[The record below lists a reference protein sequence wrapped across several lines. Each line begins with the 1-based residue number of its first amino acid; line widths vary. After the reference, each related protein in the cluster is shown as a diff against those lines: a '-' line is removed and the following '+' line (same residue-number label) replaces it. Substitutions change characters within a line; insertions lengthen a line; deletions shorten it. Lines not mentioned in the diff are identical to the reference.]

1 MRAIQSRTMSDKTQS
16 YLERASRTIPWG
28 TQTFAKRQDR
38 DGILHRPAFIQ
49 RAKGCRM
56 WDLDGREYIDYRAAL
71 GPILLGY
78 GCERVDAAV
87 RKQMESGVLFSM
99 ASPIEAEAAEAV
111 LGILGWPDLIRFMKT
126 GADATSCCL
135 RLARSHTR
143 RDHLLTVGYHGYQ
156 DWYALEWPNPGIPE
170 VLRDYVHEVPYGDIA
185 AADRVFDTYGKELAA
200 AVVVPLEWHLEP
212 SGDFLAHLRKR
223 CTEVGCALVFDEI
236 LTGFR
241 MAPGGAAAYF
251 GVEPDMAAYAKAM
264 ANGYPVSAYAGKREW
279 METLNQTIIT
289 TTYAGETLSLAA
301 ALEVMSIIRD
311 QPVHEHIF
319 RLGARMRSGI
329 REVLAEAGVP
339 ARVVGVDPGVVID
352 WSPLGEAGGAL
363 HQRFFNAL
371 YDRGIFA
378 NEQWFI
384 TYAHREADIDQTLE
398 SMRDA
403 LAAVL

>member
-1 MRAIQSRTMSDKTQS
+1 
-16 YLERASRTIPWG
+16 
-28 TQTFAKRQDR
+28 
-38 DGILHRPAFIQ
+38 
-49 RAKGCRM
+49 
-56 WDLDGREYIDYRAAL
+56 
-71 GPILLGY
+71 
-78 GCERVDAAV
+78 
-87 RKQMESGVLFSM
+87 
-99 ASPIEAEAAEAV
+99 
-111 LGILGWPDLIRFMKT
+111 
-126 GADATSCCL
+126 
-135 RLARSHTR
+135 
-143 RDHLLTVGYHGYQ
+143 
-156 DWYALEWPNPGIPE
+156 
-170 VLRDYVHEVPYGDIA
+170 
-185 AADRVFDTYGKELAA
+185 
-200 AVVVPLEWHLEP
+200 
-212 SGDFLAHLRKR
+212 
-223 CTEVGCALVFDEI
+223 
-236 LTGFR
+236 
-241 MAPGGAAAYF
+241 
-251 GVEPDMAAYAKAM
+251 MAAYAKAM

-301 ALEVMSIIRD
+301 AREVMSIIRD

-398 SMRDA
+398 SMRDD